1 MAQQDYVYGDWID
14 SSGAVYPVKF
24 KKKWGEHLFSEE
36 ESKVLLQGDN
46 VVFPYKKGT
55 INGHLQYRRT
65 QDGTRY
71 FGFCPDFDNEYIGAP
86 IYNPTVDSRFEGD
99 RRNEALVNQF
109 MKVHYYSKLLNSDG
123 TSAKS
128 EFINDESRQK
138 QGVDVILSKDKKRYI
153 IDEKAQMDYIYRTNG
168 PLGTFALE
176 LLNSSSG
183 KVGWFINDNL
193 ETEYYMFIWPHADGR
208 LVSVNNI
215 EYAQY
220 ALVEKNKLKDVIERR
235 YQSADRLREYA
246 LRLSRGS
253 LDGTTE
259 QYNRLYY
266 KRPPFDENA
275 YLVYTKEP
283 TEDDNGKVERPVNLV
298 VKKILIEG
306 IAEDKGILTR
316 IDEIN
321 GGTGFRAVASGGCDT
336 D

>member
-1 MAQQDYVYGDWID
+1 
-14 SSGAVYPVKF
+14 
-24 KKKWGEHLFSEE
+24 
-36 ESKVLLQGDN
+36 
-46 VVFPYKKGT
+46 
-55 INGHLQYRRT
+55 
-65 QDGTRY
+65 
-71 FGFCPDFDNEYIGAP
+71 
-86 IYNPTVDSRFEGD
+86 
-99 RRNEALVNQF
+99 
-109 MKVHYYSKLLNSDG
+109 
-123 TSAKS
+123 
-128 EFINDESRQK
+128 
-138 QGVDVILSKDKKRYI
+138 
-153 IDEKAQMDYIYRTNG
+153 MDYIYRTNG

-321 GGTGFRAVASGGCDT
+321 GGTGFRAVASGRCDT

>member
-1 MAQQDYVYGDWID
+1 M
-14 SSGAVYPVKF
+14 
-24 KKKWGEHLFSEE
+24 
-36 ESKVLLQGDN
+36 
-46 VVFPYKKGT
+46 
-55 INGHLQYRRT
+55 
-65 QDGTRY
+65 
-71 FGFCPDFDNEYIGAP
+71 
-86 IYNPTVDSRFEGD
+86 
-99 RRNEALVNQF
+99 
-109 MKVHYYSKLLNSDG
+109 
-123 TSAKS
+123 
-128 EFINDESRQK
+128 
-138 QGVDVILSKDKKRYI
+138 
-153 IDEKAQMDYIYRTNG
+153 
-168 PLGTFALE
+168 
-176 LLNSSSG
+176 
-183 KVGWFINDNL
+183 
-193 ETEYYMFIWPHADGR
+193 
-208 LVSVNNI
+208 VSVNNI

-321 GGTGFRAVASGGCDT
+321 GGTGFRAVASGGCDI